1 MSAETHLEVYRPF
14 LGKLRDDPLRFW
26 PLTTTGLR
34 TALKQRRALF
44 ILYLPALIVTVIL
57 CFVVYAKFTAEGILQ
72 GKGGDE
78 QLDFQGQLVKGLVL
92 TQAEQMFNVVNLI
105 LEFSKGMGGFA
116 LLAVTW
122 FASGLFCEDKK
133 AGAHQLYFAR
143 PITRLDYFLGKFLI
157 AAFFAAW
164 AMLVPLLSV
173 CIAATFCSPEWSFLK
188 QEWDVFFRV
197 IAFSCLWTVVA
208 SSLVLTAS
216 ALASRKSFA
225 LLGVFGFVMMSVP
238 IAATLGEFVDKR
250 LFALA
255 LLIDLD
261 ALAQEFFGRTDTE
274 NPVSLSGALVAVSAL
289 LAICWSVIWLRL
301 RRLEVVA

>member
-14 LGKLRDDPLRFW
+14 LGKLHEDRLRFW

-44 ILYLPALIVTVIL
+44 ILYLPALIVTVVL
-57 CFVVYAKFTAEGILQ
+57 CFVVYIKFTAEGMLQ
-72 GKGGDE
+72 DEDREGQSFEE
-78 QLDFQGQLVKGLVL
+78 QLMQGMVRA
-92 TQAEQMFNVVNLI
+92 QAEQLFGVVNLI
-105 LEFSKGMGGFA
+105 LEFSKGMGSFA

-122 FASGLFCEDKK
+122 LASGLFCEDKK

-143 PITRLDYFLGKFLI
+143 PITRFDYFLGKFLI
-157 AAFFAAW
+157 ASFFAVC

-173 CIAATFCSPEWSFLK
+173 CIAAAFCSPEWSFLK
-188 QEWDVFFRV
+188 EEWDVFLRV
-197 IAFSCLWTVVA
+197 IGFSLLWTIVV
-208 SSLVLTAS
+208 SSLVLMAS
-216 ALASRKSFA
+216 SLASRKSFA
-225 LLGVFGFVMMSVP
+225 LLGVFGFVMLSLP
-238 IAATLGEFVDKR
+238 ISAILGEFVDKR

-261 ALAQEFFGRTDTE
+261 ALARQFFGRTEGFDG
-274 NPVSLSGALVAVSAL
+274 VSLTSAWVAVGSL
-289 LAICWSVIWLRL
+289 LVVCWSVIWLRL

>member
-1 MSAETHLEVYRPF
+1 MAETHLEVYRPF
-14 LGKLRDDPLRFW
+14 LGKLSDDPLRFW

-34 TALKQRRALF
+34 TALKQRKALL

-57 CFVVYAKFTAEGILQ
+57 CFIVYAKFTLEGMA
-72 GKGGDE
+72 KDVPRE
-78 QLDFQGQLVKGLVL
+78 DMDFQKQLLESVIR
-92 TQAEQMFNVVNLI
+92 TQAEQLFGVVSLI

-157 AAFFAAW
+157 ASFFALC

-173 CIAATFCSPEWSFLK
+173 CIAAAFCSPEWSFLK
-188 QEWDVFFRV
+188 EEWDVFLRV
-197 IAFSCLWTVVA
+197 IGFSCLWTVVV
-208 SSLVLTAS
+208 SSLVLMAS

-238 IAATLGEFVDKR
+238 VAGTLGQFVDKR
-250 LFALA
+250 LLSLA

-261 ALAQEFFGRTDTE
+261 ALARQFFGRTE
-274 NPVSLSGALVAVSAL
+274 GYGEVSLPGAWVAVCSL
-289 LAICWSVIWLRL
+289 LTICWGVIWLRL

>member
-14 LGKLRDDPLRFW
+14 LGKLHDDPLRFW
-26 PLTTTGLR
+26 PLTTTGLV

-44 ILYLPALIVTVIL
+44 VLYLPALIVTVIL
-57 CFVVYAKFTAEGILQ
+57 CFVVYAKFTLEGMAEVER
-72 GKGGDE
+72 DE
-78 QLDFQGQLVKGLVL
+78 MDFQAKLLEGVVRA
-92 TQAEQMFNVVNLI
+92 QAEQLFGVVSLI
-105 LEFSKGMGGFA
+105 LEFSKGMGSFA
-116 LLAVTW
+116 LLAVAW

-157 AAFFAAW
+157 ASFFALM

-188 QEWDVFFRV
+188 EEWDVYFRV
-197 IAFSCLWTVVA
+197 IGFSCLWTIVV
-208 SSLVLTAS
+208 SSLVLMAS
-216 ALASRKSFA
+216 SLAARKSFA

-238 IAATLGEFVDKR
+238 VSAILGEFVDKR
-250 LFALA
+250 LLSLA

-261 ALAQEFFGRTDTE
+261 ALARWFFDRPQDDS
-274 NPVSLSGALVAVSAL
+274 VSVGAAWMAVIGL
-289 LAICWSVIWLRL
+289 LCLCWAVIAWRL

>member
-1 MSAETHLEVYRPF
+1 MAETHLEVYRPF

-34 TALKQRRALF
+34 TALKQRKALF
-44 ILYLPALIVTVIL
+44 VLYLPALIVTVVL
-57 CFVVYAKFTAEGILQ
+57 CFVVYIKFTAEGMLQ
-72 GKGGDE
+72 GEDE
-78 QLDFQGQLVKGLVL
+78 KELGFEQQLVKGMVL
-92 TQAEQMFNVVNLI
+92 AQAEQMLGVVNLI

-116 LLAVTW
+116 LLAVAW

-143 PITRLDYFLGKFLI
+143 PITRFDYFLGKFLI
-157 AAFFAAW
+157 AAFFAAC

-173 CIAATFCSPEWSFLK
+173 CIAAAICSPEWSFLK
-188 QEWDVFFRV
+188 QEWDVFLRV

-216 ALASRKSFA
+216 SLASRKSFA

-238 IAATLGEFVDKR
+238 VAGILGEFVDKR

-261 ALAQEFFGRTDTE
+261 ALAQEFFGRTDAG